1 MKLRRMTLLENSKKK
16 LGEKLRE
23 ALGAVLPIMGIMLLL
38 CFTIAP
44 MPNSIL
50 MAFII
55 GAILLIVGMM
65 FFTLGA
71 ELAMTPMGERVGTKL
86 TQSKNIVMIISL
98 SFILGLIIT
107 ISEPDLQVLAQQ
119 VPSIPNYTLIISV
132 AVGVG
137 IFLVIAVLRMLFS
150 IPLSTMLLAFYPVVF
165 LFAFLGPAD
174 FNAVAFD

>member
-65 FFTLGA
+65 FFTLEIGRA
-71 ELAMTPMGERVGTKL
+71 HV
-86 TQSKNIVMIISL
+86 
-98 SFILGLIIT
+98 
-107 ISEPDLQVLAQQ
+107 
-119 VPSIPNYTLIISV
+119 
-132 AVGVG
+132 
-137 IFLVIAVLRMLFS
+137 
-150 IPLSTMLLAFYPVVF
+150 
-165 LFAFLGPAD
+165 
-174 FNAVAFD
+174 